1 MSAAQVGDHLRI
13 RKISIHIDIMSKAP
27 LSYDDV
33 AGACARL
40 TARGQRPSLR
50 LVRSEIGRG
59 SLTTIHEHFV
69 RWNAE
74 SRAAQG
80 PPHEAIRALEALAPS
95 AVPGLRDAFRAE
107 VAAELQAVRE
117 AERLARENAGEF
129 QEALSISER
138 AREEL
143 GERLLAME
151 SRVRAVEALAE
162 QVATLG
168 PQLAG
173 RLEAHTAHLVDILES
188 QAEAAA
194 AREGQARR
202 QHSDQLQALTQAQ
215 AGALSALSAQGDEA
229 RRQADERRTRV
240 RALEQAVG
248 AMGDALTVLSGR
260 MASHEAGGGQ
270 RWAHLHTRLNLHE
283 ALLRKTLA
291 AQARGAGT
299 LTRPS

>member
-1 MSAAQVGDHLRI
+1 
-13 RKISIHIDIMSKAP
+13 MSKSP

-50 LVRSEIGRG
+50 QVRSEIGRG
-59 SLTTIHEHFV
+59 SLTTIHEHLV

-107 VAAELQAVRE
+107 VAAELLAARE
-117 AERLARENAGEF
+117 AERLARAG
-129 QEALSISER
+129 ALELQ
-138 AREEL
+138 EEL
-143 GERLLAME
+143 AASEQARSEQAERLQAME
-151 SRVRAVEALAE
+151 GRVRAVEALAE
-162 QVATLG
+162 QVAALG
-168 PQLAG
+168 PELAG
-173 RLEAHTAHLVDILES
+173 RLEAHTAHHIGIHEA
-188 QAEAAA
+188 QAEAEAGRDA
-194 AREGQARR
+194 VARR
-202 QHSDQLQALTQAQ
+202 QAGAQLQDLHQALS
-215 AGALSALSAQGDEA
+215 GALAAFSAQGEEG
-229 RRQADERRTRV
+229 RRQADEARTRV

-248 AMGDALTVLSGR
+248 AMGDALAVLGAR

-283 ALLRKTLA
+283 ALLRKSVA
-291 AQARGAGT
+291 AQARGAG
-299 LTRPS
+299 RSARQR

>member
-1 MSAAQVGDHLRI
+1 VNGQIGLRYI
-13 RKISIHIDIMSKAP
+13 KISIHIDIMSKSP
-27 LSYDDV
+27 LSYDDI
-33 AGACARL
+33 AGACTRL

-50 LVRSEIGRG
+50 LVRAEIGRG
-59 SLTTIHEHFV
+59 SLTTIHEHLV

-107 VAAELQAVRE
+107 VAAELQEARE
-117 AERLARENAGEF
+117 AERQVRESVGELLESLAA
-129 QEALSISER
+129 SESAR
-138 AREEL
+138 AEL
-143 GERLLAME
+143 AERLQAME

-162 QVATLG
+162 QVAALG

-173 RLEAHTAHLVDILES
+173 RLEAHTAHLIDAHQD
-188 QAEAAA
+188 QAQAAA
-194 AREGQARR
+194 EREGKARR
-202 QHSDQLQALTQAQ
+202 QHSDLLQALSQEVT
-215 AGALSALSAQGDEA
+215 SAVAAISVQGEEG
-229 RRQADERRTRV
+229 RRQADDGRTRL

-248 AMGDALTVLSGR
+248 AMGDAVTVLSAR

-291 AQARGAGT
+291 GQSRASALPPR
-299 LTRPS
+299 RR